1 MEERKFETGFDVR
14 FCSRKCLKCSS
25 LNEKKIKSTM
35 GKKIDYNKM
44 KAEHDQI
51 KMKQRQW
58 RKYREKEEI
67 TDGEEDELR
76 SKIVAMI
83 PERIRRKSDRR
94 EITLYPLHQVALN
107 SNLNFNILGLDK

>member
-1 MEERKFETGFDVR
+1 
-14 FCSRKCLKCSS
+14 
-25 LNEKKIKSTM
+25 
-35 GKKIDYNKM
+35 M
-44 KAEHDQI
+44 KAEHEQI

-67 TDGEEDELR
+67 TDGEEEELR

-94 EITLYPLHQVALN
+94 EIN
-107 SNLNFNILGLDK
+107 SVSPSPSNTQFESKF